1 MGSGAKSHRIMAAID
16 KVIDGHGGW
25 RWNLRLREGLRKYIR
40 SPPQQML
47 W

>member
-1 MGSGAKSHRIMAAID
+1 MVAID
-16 KVIDGHGGW
+16 EVIDEHGGW
-25 RWNLRLREGLRKYIR
+25 RWNLRLREGLQKHTR

>member
-16 KVIDGHGGW
+16 RVIDEYGGW
-25 RWNLRLREGLRKYIR
+25 RWNLRLREGLWKRIR
-40 SPPQQML
+40 SPPQQKL